1 MMMKS
6 QPIIFYSGSGR
17 KELNTN
23 MILSP
28 LKSMSNSVKV
38 VLKLFILLAYIFII
52 LFILENHY
60 VAMGECAARIYY
72 YPLSRWDYIFIP
84 LVGIIMLFLSLYYIH
99 ISLKMRVVEVFIYVS
114 IIIFT
119 LICGNN
125 ILASRTIDWPEEYH
139 PIPYEK
145 KANII

>member
-1 MMMKS
+1 MMKS